1 MNNHFITKFVKYFL
15 YGYIAILFINIISDA
30 LQINLMNDYF
40 VKNLYSESVYEVLAE
55 KNDARVGIVYFF
67 HSLFVLS
74 SFFIIGRWLFVSAK
88 INHLSGIKDLKIT
101 PGWSV
106 GWYFIPFANLV
117 MPYKSLKETFKAS
130 FNTADWQ
137 DIKVPYYFPIWWSTW
152 IIGNFFSSAADL
164 YIESSMGDDYTYE
177 QLNLSSYIYIGADIL
192 SIANS
197 FALLKII
204 KIIHNN
210 QKDKNFKL
218 VLEAENHE

>member
-1 MNNHFITKFVKYFL
+1 MNNDFITKFVKYFL
-15 YGYIAILFINIISDA
+15 YGFITILFINIISNVI
-30 LQINLMNDYF
+30 QINLMNDYF
-40 VKNLYSESVYEVLAE
+40 VKNLYSENVFEVLAD
-55 KNDARVGIVYFF
+55 KNDARVAIV
-67 HSLFVLS
+67 SLFYGLFLLS

-88 INHLSGIKDLKIT
+88 INHLSGIKDLEIS

-130 FNTADWQ
+130 FNTEDWQ

-152 IIGNFFSSAADL
+152 IIGNIIYNASL
-164 YIESSMGDDYTYE
+164 RIESSLGDNYTYE
-177 QLNLSSYIYIGADIL
+177 QLNLLSYVDIAADIL
-192 SIANS
+192 FIANS

-204 KIIHNN
+204 EILYNN

-218 VLEAENHE
+218 DLENL

>member
-15 YGYIAILFINIISDA
+15 YGFIAILFINIISNA

-40 VKNLYSESVYEVLAE
+40 VKNLYSQSVYEVLAD
-55 KNDARVGIVYFF
+55 KNDVRVSMVSIFYG
-67 HSLFVLS
+67 LFLLS
-74 SFFIIGRWLFVSAK
+74 SFFIIGRWLFVSSK
-88 INHLSGIKDLKIT
+88 INHLSGTKDLKIT
-101 PGWSV
+101 PRWSV
-106 GWYFIPFANLV
+106 GWYFIPLASLV

-152 IIGNFFSSAADL
+152 IIGNIFYNA
-164 YIESSMGDDYTYE
+164 YTRIESSMGDDYTYE
-177 QLNLSSYIYIGADIL
+177 QLNLLSYIDIGGDIL
-192 SIANS
+192 FIANS

-204 KIIHNN
+204 EIIYNN

-218 VLEAENHE
+218 DLEAENHE